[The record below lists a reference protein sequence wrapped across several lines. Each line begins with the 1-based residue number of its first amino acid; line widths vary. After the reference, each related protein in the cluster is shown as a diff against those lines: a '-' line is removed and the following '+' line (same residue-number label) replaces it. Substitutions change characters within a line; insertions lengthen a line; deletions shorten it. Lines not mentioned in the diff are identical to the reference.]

1 MWGELKLLEID
12 VRFDRHFQVR
22 SEVMNDV
29 TVSLKHVENEPLIE
43 QVLHVYLIVSIVG
56 SSTELEFDVDGLL
69 HVDDE

>member
-1 MWGELKLLEID
+1 
-12 VRFDRHFQVR
+12 
-22 SEVMNDV
+22 MNDV